1 MVESDVG
8 TLETVIPQSCPTR
21 GHGCWCI
28 NAPPTPVRHWLP
40 PRPPGDMNSQAHPA
54 FCAGSHSPRAA
65 GQQRDKG
72 DWLLGVKAQQ
82 HQDQYAKNWQ
92 GFRGD
97 LVRNLTG
104 SAMFP
109 GTQVQEELTWVN
121 SRVRRV
127 CSTLQV
133 TYPFSKLST
142 NLYSQ
147 QQCHI

>member
-1 MVESDVG
+1 MLGGGYFLSE
-8 TLETVIPQSCPTR
+8 TRKEQLEQSC
-21 GHGCWCI
+21 
-28 NAPPTPVRHWLP
+28 LE
-40 PRPPGDMNSQAHPA
+40 
-54 FCAGSHSPRAA
+54 
-65 GQQRDKG
+65 
-72 DWLLGVKAQQ
+72 DWLG
-82 HQDQYAKNWQ
+82 KNVVN
-92 GFRGD
+92 GID
-97 LVRNLTG
+97 LVRDLTV

-109 GTQVQEELTWVN
+109 GTGVQEVTWVN